1 MINEANSA
9 PCNHGAV
16 KTRSEQKRMRILD
29 AAIELFCVQGFPNTS
44 MDLVAKKAEVS
55 KQTVYS
61 HFGSKDELFVAAIES
76 KCVVHQLTGN
86 LLNDSLNAEQTI
98 VTFAKQF
105 SDLVVSE
112 EVLAVFK
119 TCLAHADSHPEL
131 SKLYFDAGPKHI
143 LALLAD
149 YFTAVNQHGE
159 YYFPQPHDCAVRLS
173 LMLFGEL
180 KLRLELRLDAT
191 DLMPKRA
198 QYIEDTT
205 QMFLKAH
212 RV

>member
-1 MINEANSA
+1 MSNVQDPT
-9 PCNHGAV
+9 PCVHGAP
-16 KTRSEQKRMRILD
+16 KTRSEQKRMQILH

-86 LLNDSLNAEQTI
+86 LLDDAVNVEQTI
-98 VTFAKQF
+98 TMFAQQF
-105 SDLVVSE
+105 SDLIVSE

-119 TCLAHADSHPEL
+119 TCLAHADTHPEL
-131 SKLYFDAGPKHI
+131 SKLYFDAGPKHL

-149 YFTAVNQHGE
+149 YLTTVNQHDE
-159 YYFPQPHDCAVRLS
+159 FYFPHPHDSAVRLC

-180 KLRLELRLDAT
+180 KLRLELGLDVA
-191 DLMPKRA
+191 DLLPRRA
-198 QYIEDTT
+198 QYIEETVK
-205 QMFLKAH
+205 MFLCAH
-212 RV
+212 KK